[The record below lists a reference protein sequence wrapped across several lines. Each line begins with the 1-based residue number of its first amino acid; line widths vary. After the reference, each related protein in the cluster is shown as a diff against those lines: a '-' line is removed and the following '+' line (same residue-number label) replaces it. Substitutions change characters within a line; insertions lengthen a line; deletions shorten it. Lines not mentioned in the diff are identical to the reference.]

1 MTAVSEIARVQGGGG
16 PEWSC
21 NAPGRRLPLRPWLA
35 SGWCFRWIGWLG
47 GVAGEG
53 EEDVVQGGPTHR
65 KVGQG
70 EAGGVQLSHDL
81 GQDGHTVGDED
92 GHLAGL
98 GVHLRG
104 PLPRSATSSAAR
116 TAVSGVARRSWRRSP
131 PTCALS

>member
-1 MTAVSEIARVQGGGG
+1 
-16 PEWSC
+16 
-21 NAPGRRLPLRPWLA
+21 
-35 SGWCFRWIGWLG
+35 
-47 GVAGEG
+47 EG

-104 PLPRSATSSAAR
+104 AAAEVGQHLGGAGGGVGGGQAELE
-116 TAVSGVARRSWRRSP
+116 AVAADLCLELLGGAVGEDA
-131 PTCALS
+131 AVVDDH